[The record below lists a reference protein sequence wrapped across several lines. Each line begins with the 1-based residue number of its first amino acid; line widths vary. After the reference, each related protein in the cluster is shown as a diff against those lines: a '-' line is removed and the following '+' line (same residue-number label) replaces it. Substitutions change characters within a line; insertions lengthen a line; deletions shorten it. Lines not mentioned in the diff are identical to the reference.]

1 MLLYLKK
8 RMKIASGK
16 QKRSWLAMTKQLT
29 IKRQSF
35 FLSKNTFIEEIIYE
49 KISYK
54 SKKLINSYALIKTN
68 HFIYRDYPNA
78 SWEN

>member
-8 RMKIASGK
+8 IMKIASSK
-16 QKRSWLAMTKQLT
+16 QKRPWLAMTKQLT

-35 FLSKNTFIEEIIYE
+35 FLSKNTFIEEVIYE
-49 KISYK
+49 KIYE

-78 SWEN
+78 S